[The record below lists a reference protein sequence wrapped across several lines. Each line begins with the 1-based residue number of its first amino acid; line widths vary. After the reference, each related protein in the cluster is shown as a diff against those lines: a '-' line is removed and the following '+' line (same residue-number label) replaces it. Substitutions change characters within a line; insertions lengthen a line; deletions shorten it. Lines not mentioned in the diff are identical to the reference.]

1 MKSNGPI
8 DFSID
13 KKKNK
18 VNVKKE
24 FDAPIDTVWSAW
36 TESELLDKWWAPK
49 PWKAKT
55 KTMDFRIGGFWLY
68 AMLGP
73 KGEEVWGREDYK
85 SIVPLKH
92 IVAQD
97 AFTDSEG
104 NIDDNLPRT
113 DWKMDFRTSGN
124 STIVDIELTYEK
136 SSDLEKIINMGFK
149 EGFIQALENL
159 DELLKHTRKAQKIT

>member
-1 MKSNGPI
+1 MKSSKSV

-13 KKKNK
+13 KKNNK
-18 VNVKKE
+18 VTVTKE
-24 FDAPIDTVWSAW
+24 FDAPITKVWSAW
-36 TESELLDKWWAPK
+36 TESNLLDKWWAPK

-55 KTMDFRIGGFWLY
+55 KTMDFSIGGFWLY

-73 KGEEVWGREDYK
+73 KGEEVWGREDFK
-85 SIVPLKH
+85 SIVPLKS

-104 NIDDNLPRT
+104 NIDEDLPRT

-136 SSDLEKIINMGFK
+136 SSDLDKVIKMGFK
-149 EGFIQALENL
+149 EGFIQGLENL
-159 DELLKHTRKAQKIT
+159 DELLKHTLKTHQFT